1 MKKNIL
7 LIIGLILIDQIIKV
21 LVLKFLAPIGTVTL
35 VEGILSLTYLENT
48 GAAFGIWNNRWMLVG
63 VNILIILTIAK
74 LLLSKKYEF
83 TKSIKFAYALIL
95 AGGMTNLM
103 DRIFRGFVIDYIDIN
118 ELFYYPVFNFAD
130 ICIVLGIV
138 IVMITILIKTLQ
150 KQEQRYEEIQ
160 NNNSK

>member
-83 TKSIKFAYALIL
+83 TKPIKFAYALIL